1 MRIRAS
7 VDSIRQILTENTTLM
22 NSNKKLILAFSV
34 FALASLSLPAAKLDE
49 SKLLLKDFDKLEN
62 FSGTNLETTS
72 ASEDLKSL
80 FVDSTKTDGKP
91 FVIIGTKAGL
101 LKPGSDYTVRLKY
114 KLSPSDFAKLP
125 HMKLRVFSGT
135 NQLLREYHMGAS
147 KPSSF
152 VKLAFKTD
160 EDDPNA
166 TVRIEGFGQFSGS
179 ISSFSIEN
187 GDGEKYYPAVA
198 GAKPYEG
205 DLGKLPT
212 GSEDFEIQLPK
223 PEKELVINAADFGLT
238 EDATNA
244 ATIVNKALAKCKEV
258 GASKLIIPKGKY
270 KIFENAHI
278 SVSGFKDFTID
289 GQDSVFIARKNQTCN
304 MHVENCERVK
314 ICNLHMDY
322 DWDTEPLAA
331 IVQITNINIDKG
343 SNKTDI
349 DVKFL
354 DYDKYPMHGQ
364 NVRVANME
372 NYDISAKAVGQEG
385 GRSMGFG
392 FSPDAKS
399 PDVEW
404 LSPNEM
410 RIKCNWINTVA
421 QKGAYYRLQHY
432 YYGMGGIQTVS
443 NKHLTLENMNIYSC
457 KGHALLVS
465 GSQEYF
471 QFINVKIAPPE
482 NSPKRVITCTAD
494 HLHFSRSKGHFKMIG
509 CEFAYGSDDCI
520 NIHDLSAFGVKVDE
534 NVIELKAGSMPEVGD
549 VVELRHGDY
558 SPAKFK
564 SEVVS
569 ITVTPDKKR
578 YFYLK
583 DKIPNPRF
591 DGFVIFNR
599 VYDSSHVII
608 RDCYFHS
615 NRARGLLI
623 LASDITIEN
632 CKFVH
637 NQMGALKFE
646 SGYTFN
652 LWSEGFGVNNVLVKN
667 CTFDTVNPQGVAYQG
682 KVRDVFFGVY
692 MRRDPSFEQT
702 KYPVIRNVM
711 FENNKFKNSFGTI
724 ALISSSDNIIFKNNT
739 FENTTPRKKELP
751 YRGAFYINHSTNT
764 KIVNNTYI
772 KSDLV
777 KYPGI
782 FVDED
787 TSKGIIF
794 EGNTIVEK

>member
-1 MRIRAS
+1 M
-7 VDSIRQILTENTTLM
+7 
-22 NSNKKLILAFSV
+22 AFSER
-34 FALASLSLPAAKLDE
+34 D
-49 SKLLLKDFDKLEN
+49 
-62 FSGTNLETTS
+62 
-72 ASEDLKSL
+72 
-80 FVDSTKTDGKP
+80 
-91 FVIIGTKAGL
+91 
-101 LKPGSDYTVRLKY
+101 
-114 KLSPSDFAKLP
+114 
-125 HMKLRVFSGT
+125 
-135 NQLLREYHMGAS
+135 
-147 KPSSF
+147 
-152 VKLAFKTD
+152 
-160 EDDPNA
+160 
-166 TVRIEGFGQFSGS
+166 
-179 ISSFSIEN
+179 
-187 GDGEKYYPAVA
+187 
-198 GAKPYEG
+198 
-205 DLGKLPT
+205 
-212 GSEDFEIQLPK
+212 
-223 PEKELVINAADFGLT
+223 
-238 EDATNA
+238 
-244 ATIVNKALAKCKEV
+244 
-258 GASKLIIPKGKY
+258 
-270 KIFENAHI
+270 
-278 SVSGFKDFTID
+278 
-289 GQDSVFIARKNQTCN
+289 
-304 MHVENCERVK
+304 ENCS
-314 ICNLHMDY
+314 H
-322 DWDTEPLAA
+322 
-331 IVQITNINIDKG
+331 
-343 SNKTDI
+343 
-349 DVKFL
+349 
-354 DYDKYPMHGQ
+354 
-364 NVRVANME
+364 
-372 NYDISAKAVGQEG
+372 
-385 GRSMGFG
+385 
-392 FSPDAKS
+392 
-399 PDVEW
+399 
-404 LSPNEM
+404 
-410 RIKCNWINTVA
+410 WINTVA

-432 YYGMGGIQTVS
+432 YYGMGGVQTVS

-457 KGHALLVS
+457 KGHGLMVS

-482 NSPKRVITCTAD
+482 SSPKRVITCTAD

-569 ITVTPDKKR
+569 ITVTPTRKDTST
-578 YFYLK
+578 LK

-591 DGFVIFNR
+591 DGFVIFNSVR
-599 VYDSSHVII
+599 FLPCNT
-608 RDCYFHS
+608 RLLFPQQP
-615 NRARGLLI
+615 ARGLLI

-724 ALISSSDNIIFKNNT
+724 ALISSSDNIIFKDNT